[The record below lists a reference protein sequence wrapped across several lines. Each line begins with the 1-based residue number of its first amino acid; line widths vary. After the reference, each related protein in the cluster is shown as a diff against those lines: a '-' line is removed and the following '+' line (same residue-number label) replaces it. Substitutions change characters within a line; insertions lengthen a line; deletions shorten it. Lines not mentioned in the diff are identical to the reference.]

1 MDINIK
7 RIAELAMLE
16 INEDE
21 SQKISAEMAEMA
33 EMINMVSD
41 LPELCSE
48 QCNAIEMELRE
59 DEVISSE
66 YSRDELLMNA
76 PETNSGCF
84 SVPRTVKH

>member
-21 SQKISAEMAEMA
+21 SQKISAEM
-33 EMINMVSD
+33 INMVSD
-41 LPELCSE
+41 LPELSDE
-48 QCNAIEMELRE
+48 QCNTFEMELRE

>member
-16 INEDE
+16 LNENE
-21 SQKISAEMAEMA
+21 SQKISAEMAD
-33 EMINMVSD
+33 MINMVSD
-41 LPELCSE
+41 LPDFCEE
-48 QCNAIEMELRE
+48 QCNTFEMELRE
-59 DEVISSE
+59 DEVFPSG

-76 PETNSGCF
+76 PETYNGCF

>member
-16 INEDE
+16 VNEDE
-21 SQKISAEMAEMA
+21 SEKISAEMT

-41 LPELCSE
+41 LPKLCNE
-48 QCNAIEMELRE
+48 QSNAIEMELRE

-66 YSRDELLMNA
+66 CSREELLMNA
-76 PETNSGCF
+76 PETYNGCF

>member
-16 INEDE
+16 VNEDE
-21 SQKISAEMAEMA
+21 SQKISAEMA

-41 LPELCSE
+41 LPELSDE
-48 QCNAIEMELRE
+48 QCNTFEMELRE

>member
-21 SQKISAEMAEMA
+21 SQKISAEMA

>member
-21 SQKISAEMAEMA
+21 SQKISAEMAEM
-33 EMINMVSD
+33 INMVSD
-41 LPELCSE
+41 LPELSDE
-48 QCNAIEMELRE
+48 QCNTFEMELRE

>member
-16 INEDE
+16 VNEDE
-21 SQKISAEMAEMA
+21 SEKISAEMA

-41 LPELCSE
+41 LAKLCNE
-48 QCNAIEMELRE
+48 QSNAIEMELRE

-66 YSRDELLMNA
+66 CSREELLMNA
-76 PETNSGCF
+76 PETYNGCF

>member
-16 INEDE
+16 VNEDA
-21 SQKISAEMAEMA
+21 SQKISAEMA

-41 LPELCSE
+41 LPELSDE
-48 QCNAIEMELRE
+48 QCNTFEMELRE
-59 DEVISSE
+59 DEAISSE
-66 YSRDELLMNA
+66 YSREELLMNA
-76 PETNSGCF
+76 PETYNGCF

>member
-16 INEDE
+16 VNEDE
-21 SQKISAEMAEMA
+21 SQKISAEIT

-41 LPELCSE
+41 LPELSDE
-48 QCNAIEMELRE
+48 QYNTFEMELRE